1 MRSGRAVS
9 SLLPL
14 ALVAACCWAA
24 AGTAR
29 AAGEEAQRLAA
40 EIAIMAGDARRLV
53 QDPVRPLERTGLERR
68 LAGALASLPLT
79 LRRAGGDP
87 SPVPKLRQ
95 LVGRHD
101 WPALLAQLNDLK
113 RRHPFD
119 AGRLLRAAA
128 SHDDI
133 ALGASIHRS
142 TCAGCHDSPGAEDQS
157 LPAKNLAA
165 QMQSMPPEE
174 FAARLWLGVR
184 GDSGTALA
192 NPFSEAELAALVAW
206 YRQPR

>member
-1 MRSGRAVS
+1 MR
-9 SLLPL
+9 L
-14 ALVAACCWAA
+14 AGPRFLWCLVLGTACWAA
-24 AGTAR
+24 VPGPVQATGDD
-29 AAGEEAQRLAA
+29 GQRLAA

-53 QDPVRPLERTGLERR
+53 QDPVPPLERTGLERR

-79 LRRAGGDP
+79 LRRAGGDA

-119 AGRLLRAAA
+119 AGRLLRVAQ
-128 SHDDI
+128 SRDDI
-133 ALGASIHRS
+133 ALGTSIHRS
-142 TCAGCHDSPGAEDQS
+142 TCAGCHDSPGTADQL

-174 FAARLWLGVR
+174 FAARLWLGIR

-192 NPFSEAELAALVAW
+192 NPFSEAELAALIAW
-206 YRQPR
+206 YRQAR